1 MKESFEKLLDYIS
14 PRISSP
20 LYVIDEGIKN
30 NVNEIRLRLQKP
42 VALGVKEKTMFL
54 MKNGGLT
61 NVPTSDTVI
70 AEAEDIEKSFL
81 LVCRHSVHSCEEEL
95 ASSFVTLPCGSRVGI
110 SGEAISDNGT
120 IKSFGSVSSL
130 NYRVPAS
137 CRNAADPIRE
147 ILSNTEGLVIGGPP
161 SSGKTTLVRECARLL
176 SDGVTGKY
184 ERVCL
189 IDPRNELSATLRG
202 RAQNDIGLCTDVI
215 INKDTALSIKNAIR
229 VMNPS
234 YIVLDEIM
242 TDEEMKGVA
251 EGVGCGVRFV
261 LTVHCG
267 SAAELLRKPIVK
279 RLVDIGG
286 LSDAVFIGY
295 PGAVPCVV
303 DLK

>member
-30 NVNEIRLRLQKP
+30 NVNEIRLRSQKP

-70 AEAEDIEKSFL
+70 AEAEDIEESFL

-110 SGEAISDNGT
+110 SGEAVSDNGR

-137 CRNAADPIRE
+137 CLFKTGDRMKDRRLACAVCSD
-147 ILSNTEGLVIGGPP
+147 EGYDFTVI
-161 SSGKTTLVRECARLL
+161 
-176 SDGVTGKY
+176 DGQAHIVNGMDGT
-184 ERVCL
+184 
-189 IDPRNELSATLRG
+189 I
-202 RAQNDIGLCTDVI
+202 
-215 INKDTALSIKNAIR
+215 
-229 VMNPS
+229 S
-234 YIVLDEIM
+234 YI
-242 TDEEMKGVA
+242 
-251 EGVGCGVRFV
+251 
-261 LTVHCG
+261 
-267 SAAELLRKPIVK
+267 
-279 RLVDIGG
+279 DI
-286 LSDAVFIGY
+286 F
-295 PGAVPCVV
+295 
-303 DLK
+303 